1 MQGVVNT
8 TPFFYSRKTRSSMN
22 ENTDIKSSD
31 YLKGIVSNLPEKPG
45 IYQYLNTEGTI
56 IYVGKAKNLKKRVN
70 SYFNKEHEPGKTRVL
85 VSKIADIRYIV
96 VNTEEDALL
105 LENNLIKK
113 YKPRYNVLLKDDKTY
128 PSICVQNEYF
138 PRVFKTRKIIR
149 NGSSYYGPYSH
160 APSMQAVLDLIK
172 HLYPL
177 RTCNLNL
184 TPENINAGKFNV
196 CLEYHIKN
204 CAGPCIGLQ
213 TQEEYAKNI
222 DEIKEILKGN
232 TQDISRMLQQK
243 MEELA
248 ADMKFEEAQKI
259 KEKYLL
265 MENYRSKSEV
275 VSSVLH
281 NIDVFA
287 IEEDDS
293 NSAFINYLHI
303 TNGAINQAFTFEY
316 KKRLN
321 ESKEELLELGIIEMR
336 ERYKSLSREIIV
348 PFEVDFE
355 LNDVVFTVP
364 QRGDKKKLLELSI
377 LNVKQYKADRLKQA
391 EKLNPEQR
399 SMRLMKEIQQELH
412 LDRLPMQIEC
422 FDNSNIQGSDAVAA
436 CVVFKKAKPS
446 KKDYRKYNIKTVV
459 GPDDY
464 ASMKEVVRR
473 RYQRAIDEQSPLP
486 DLIITD
492 GGKGQMEVVR
502 EVIENELHLNIPIA
516 GLAKDGRH
524 RTSELLFGF
533 PPQTIGIKQQSQLF
547 RLLTQIQDEVHRFAI
562 TFHRDK
568 RSKRQVAS
576 ALDSIKGIG
585 EKTKTA
591 LLKEFKSVKRIQQAS
606 VEDIAAIIGPAKA
619 QTLKEELSKE

>member
-1 MQGVVNT
+1 MDTNQEL
-8 TPFFYSRKTRSSMN
+8 KTS
-22 ENTDIKSSD
+22 E
-31 YLKGIVSNLPEKPG
+31 YLKGIVSNLPERPG
-45 IYQYLNTEGTI
+45 IYQYLNAEGTI
-56 IYVGKAKNLKKRVN
+56 IYIGKAKNLKRRVY
-70 SYFNKEHEPGKTRVL
+70 SYFSKEHQPGKTRVL
-85 VSKIADIRYIV
+85 VNKIADIRYIV
-96 VNTEEDALL
+96 VNSEEDALL

-138 PRVFKTRKIIR
+138 PRVFKTRRIIR

-160 APSMQAVLDLIK
+160 SPSMHAVLDLIK

-184 TPENINAGKFNV
+184 SPENIRAGKFNV

-213 TQEEYAKNI
+213 SQEEYLKNI
-222 DEIKEILKGN
+222 AEIKEILKGN
-232 TQDISRMLQQK
+232 TQEISRLLYERMQD
-243 MEELA
+243 LA
-248 ADMKFEEAQKI
+248 AEMKFEEAQKV
-259 KEKYLL
+259 KEKYALI
-265 MENYRSKSEV
+265 ENYRSKSEV

-281 NIDVFA
+281 NIDVFS
-287 IEEDDS
+287 IEEDGEK
-293 NSAFINYLHI
+293 SAFINYLHI

-316 KKRLN
+316 KKKLN
-321 ESKEELLELGIIEMR
+321 ETKEELLTLGIIEMR
-336 ERYKSLSREIIV
+336 ERYKSASREIIV
-348 PFEVDFE
+348 PFDIEIE
-355 LNDVVFTVP
+355 LNDVTFTIP
-364 QRGDKKKLLELSI
+364 QRGDKKKLLELSL
-377 LNVKQYKADRLKQA
+377 LNVKQYKADRMKQA

-422 FDNSNIQGSDAVAA
+422 FDNSNIQGTDAVAA

-446 KKDYRKYNIKTVV
+446 KSDYRKYNIKTVM
-459 GPDDY
+459 GADDY

-473 RYQRAIDEQSPLP
+473 RYQRAIEEESPLP

-502 EVIENELHLNIPIA
+502 QVMEELQLDIPIA
-516 GLAKDGRH
+516 GLAKDRKH
-524 RTSELLFGF
+524 RTSEVLFGF
-533 PPQTIGIKQQSQLF
+533 PPQTIGIKQHSPLF
-547 RLLTQIQDEVHRFAI
+547 RLLEQIQDEVHRFAI

-568 RSKRQVAS
+568 RSKRQIAS
-576 ALDSIKGIG
+576 ALDNIKGIG

-591 LLKEFKSVKRIQQAS
+591 LLKEFKSVKRIKEATIEEVS
-606 VEDIAAIIGPAKA
+606 AIIGESKAKII
-619 QTLKEELSKE
+619 KEGLDNH

>member
-1 MQGVVNT
+1 MDTNQEL
-8 TPFFYSRKTRSSMN
+8 KTS
-22 ENTDIKSSD
+22 E
-31 YLKGIVSNLPEKPG
+31 YLKGIVSNLPERPG
-45 IYQYLNTEGTI
+45 IYQYLNAEGTI
-56 IYVGKAKNLKKRVN
+56 IYIGKAKNLKRRVY
-70 SYFNKEHEPGKTRVL
+70 SYFSKEHQPGKTRVL

-96 VNTEEDALL
+96 VNSEEDALL

-138 PRVFKTRKIIR
+138 PRVFKTRRIIR

-160 APSMQAVLDLIK
+160 SPSMHAVLDLIK

-184 TPENINAGKFNV
+184 SPENIRAGKFNV

-213 TQEEYAKNI
+213 SQEEYLKNI
-222 DEIKEILKGN
+222 AEIKEILKGN
-232 TQDISRMLQQK
+232 TQEISRLLYERMQD
-243 MEELA
+243 LA
-248 ADMKFEEAQKI
+248 AEMKFEEAQKV
-259 KEKYLL
+259 KEKYALI
-265 MENYRSKSEV
+265 ENYRSKSEV

-281 NIDVFA
+281 NIDVFS
-287 IEEDDS
+287 IEEDGEK
-293 NSAFINYLHI
+293 SAFINYLHI

-316 KKRLN
+316 KKKLN
-321 ESKEELLELGIIEMR
+321 ETKEELLTLGIIEMR
-336 ERYKSLSREIIV
+336 ERYKSASREIIV
-348 PFEVDFE
+348 PFDIEIE
-355 LNDVVFTVP
+355 LNDVTFTIP
-364 QRGDKKKLLELSI
+364 QRGDKKKLLELSL
-377 LNVKQYKADRLKQA
+377 LNVKQYKADRMKQA

-422 FDNSNIQGSDAVAA
+422 FDNSNIQGTDAVAA

-446 KKDYRKYNIKTVV
+446 KSDYRKYNIKTVM
-459 GPDDY
+459 GADDY

-473 RYQRAIDEQSPLP
+473 RYQRAIEEESPLP

-502 EVIENELHLNIPIA
+502 QVMEELQLDIPIA
-516 GLAKDGRH
+516 GLAKDRNH
-524 RTSELLFGF
+524 RTSEVLFGF
-533 PPQTIGIKQQSQLF
+533 PPQTIGIKQHSPLF
-547 RLLTQIQDEVHRFAI
+547 RLLEQIQDEVHRFAI

-568 RSKRQVAS
+568 RSKRQIAS
-576 ALDSIKGIG
+576 ALDNIKGIG

-591 LLKEFKSVKRIQQAS
+591 LLKEFKSVKRIKEATIEEVS
-606 VEDIAAIIGPAKA
+606 AIIGESKAKII
-619 QTLKEELSKE
+619 KEGLDNH